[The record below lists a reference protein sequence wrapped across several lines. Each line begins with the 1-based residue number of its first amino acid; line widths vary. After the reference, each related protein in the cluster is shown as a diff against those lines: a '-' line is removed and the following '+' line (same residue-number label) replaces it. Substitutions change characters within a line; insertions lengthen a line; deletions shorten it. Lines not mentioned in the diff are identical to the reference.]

1 MSVAASLLPRTAM
14 ARGGAVLGLLAMTL
28 LTGCVAS
35 RPASPPPPAAL
46 PAAAAAPSQRALA
59 YPHGQWML
67 YGDGTAR
74 APYVWVWVPTGTP
87 PPPAR

>member
-1 MSVAASLLPRTAM
+1 M

-28 LTGCVAS
+28 FTGCVVS
-35 RPASPPPPAAL
+35 RPSSTAPPPAAL

-59 YPHGQWML
+59 YPHGQWIL

-74 APYVWVWVPTGTP
+74 APYMWAWVPTGVT